1 MFKKQPSKEYFENI
15 NYYNKMHLESYA
27 LIDGRKRNPVDAYN
41 GKSTLIYAKLIKQII
56 EKNNIKAMLDYGC
69 GKGFYYDNPFNS
81 NGLNIKPLRDY
92 WNIEIDLYD
101 PCYEKYSILDDKKRF
116 DLTICIDVLEHIPTS
131 DIDWVLQEIIG
142 KAKKYVFINI
152 ACHPAIALLPNKEN
166 AHININTP
174 QWWHQ
179 KILNSKKNLN
189 TIKIICI
196 CSIKE
201 NDVIKYFPL
210 QYDDKLTNYEIK

>member
-1 MFKKQPSKEYFENI
+1 MND
-15 NYYNKMHLESYA
+15 L
-27 LIDGRKRNPVDAYN
+27 
-41 GKSTLIYAKLIKQII
+41 
-56 EKNNIKAMLDYGC
+56 
-69 GKGFYYDNPFNS
+69 
-81 NGLNIKPLRDY
+81 GLNNYDY
-92 WNIEIDLYD
+92 YPYD
-101 PCYEKYSILDDKKRF
+101 PAFPEYGPPKEA
-116 DLTICIDVLEHIPTS
+116 DLVCCIDVLEHIPSS
-131 DIDWVLQEIIG
+131 DIDWVLKEIIG

-189 TIKIICI
+189 EIKIICI

-210 QYDDKLTNYEIK
+210 QYDDKLTNYETK